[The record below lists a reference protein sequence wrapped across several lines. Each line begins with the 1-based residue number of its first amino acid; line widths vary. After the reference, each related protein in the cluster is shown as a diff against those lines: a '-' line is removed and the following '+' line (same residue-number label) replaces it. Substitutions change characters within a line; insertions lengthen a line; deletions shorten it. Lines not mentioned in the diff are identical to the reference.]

1 MHLVILVNYQLTI
14 GTELPVDRNDID
26 YNSKSEFFY
35 LRNETY
41 RAHTKFVV
49 IYYTLPVLSF
59 SYENRFYP
67 NLALSFKSC
76 SNTIKSENNS

>member
-1 MHLVILVNYQLTI
+1 MNYQLAI

-26 YNSKSEFFY
+26 YKSKSEFFY

-41 RAHTKFVV
+41 RAHTKLVV

-76 SNTIKSENNS
+76 SNTIKSKNNS